1 MDWKSH
7 ALIGAVSSLAAAWLL
22 GVHDALG
29 LAFFFFFGAL
39 AALVP
44 DLDHDASK
52 GRQILDMVAIAF
64 AGSTAYMSGCGKT
77 ICVPEVQKIGGMVI
91 ALLAM
96 VGVYFLFF
104 KFFKPKHRGITHT
117 LVAAA
122 VFGVLLS
129 FLAGTTVAIVGAVGY
144 VSHLVADSHIRL
156 V

>member
-7 ALIGAVSSLAAAWLL
+7 AVIGAVASLAAAYLL
-22 GVHDALG
+22 GVHDILG
-29 LAFFFFFGAL
+29 LGFFLVFGGL

-52 GRQILDMVAIAF
+52 GRQILDMVAIGF
-64 AGSTAYMSGCGKT
+64 AGSTAYMSGCGNGLC
-77 ICVPEVQKIGGMVI
+77 IPPIEKISGMVT

-96 VGVYFLFF
+96 VGIYFLFF

-117 LVAAA
+117 LVATA
-122 VFGVLLS
+122 VFGAILS
-129 FLAGTTVAIVGAVGY
+129 FLTGFTVAIVGAVGY
-144 VSHLVADSHIRL
+144 FSHLVADQHIKL